1 LTGPAALVTARRF
14 GGARA
19 AATAAAVA
27 VLTTS
32 LTLVGCG
39 SDNNAGGAGF
49 TSGRS
54 AGSVD
59 CGGKNALTAE
69 GSTAQQN
76 AVALFNQLWRQLCPG
91 KNLSYNPTGSG
102 AGREQF
108 LAGHVDFA
116 GSDSPLK
123 VSQIDSAVRRCQG
136 NPAWHL
142 PLVFESIAVA
152 FHLDGVTS
160 LIVNGDLLAKIF
172 SGAVATWN
180 DPAVTALN
188 PGVALPAVDIRPI
201 YRSDSSGTTDN
212 FQQFLTAAAPQSWA
226 KGVGSEFQGGV
237 GEGAEKSAG
246 VVQAVRATPGAVSY
260 VEKGFA
266 DQAGLPYARI
276 DSGAGPVA
284 LTVAAAGKAVDTA
297 TFTGE
302 DNDLLLD
309 LTSIYTSNRSGVYPL
324 VQTTYEIVCS
334 KGYDRATSAGVASF
348 LTVAVNNGQSGLSAV
363 GYIPLPDKFKERLVT
378 AIRALQ

>member
-1 LTGPAALVTARRF
+1 MISQAQSVSAEGF
-14 GGARA
+14 GKVRA
-19 AATAAAVA
+19 AALATTVA
-27 VLTTS
+27 
-32 LTLVGCG
+32 LTLALTSAGCG
-39 SDNNAGGAGF
+39 SDNNVGRTL
-49 TSGRS
+49 TSGPS
-54 AGSVD
+54 AGQVD

-76 AVALFNQLWRQLCPG
+76 AIALFNRLWRQLCPG

-123 VSQIDSAVRRCQG
+123 TSQVDSAVQRCRG

-142 PLVFESIAVA
+142 PLVFGSVAVA
-152 FHLDGVTS
+152 FHLDDVSS

-172 SGAVATWN
+172 SGEVTRWN
-180 DPAVTALN
+180 DPAIAALN
-188 PGVALPAVDIRPI
+188 QQVALPDLDIRPI

-212 FQQFLTAAAPQSWA
+212 FQQYLTAAAPQSWA

-246 VVQAVRATPGAVSY
+246 VVQAVRATPGAVGY

-266 DQAGLPYARI
+266 DQAGLPYAQI

-284 LTVAAAGKAVDTA
+284 LTEAAARKAIDTA
-297 TFTGE
+297 AFSG
-302 DNDLLLD
+302 DDHDLLLD
-309 LTSIYTSNRSGVYPL
+309 LTSIYGASHPGVYPL
-324 VQTTYEIVCS
+324 VQTSYEIVCS
-334 KGYDRATSAGVASF
+334 KGYDRGTSASLTSF
-348 LTVAVNNGQSGLSAV
+348 LTVAADNGQSGLSAV
-363 GYIPLPDKFKERLVT
+363 GYIPLPDRFKGHLLN

>member
-1 LTGPAALVTARRF
+1 MSGQRFWAGRF
-14 GGARA
+14 GAARA
-19 AATAAAVA
+19 AVIVAALA
-27 VLTTS
+27 VLTTG
-32 LTLVGCG
+32 LTLAGCG
-39 SDNNAGGAGF
+39 SDNNVGGAGN
-49 TSGRS
+49 SGGS
-54 AGSVD
+54 AGRVD
-59 CGGKNALTAE
+59 CAGKNALTAE

-76 AVALFNQLWRQLCPG
+76 AVALFNRQWRQLCPG

-116 GSDSPLK
+116 GSDAPLT
-123 VSQIDSAVRRCQG
+123 VSQIDPAVRRCQG

-142 PLVFESIAVA
+142 PLVFGSIAVT

-172 SGAVATWN
+172 SGAVSTWN
-180 DPAVTALN
+180 DPAITALN
-188 PGVALPAVDIRPI
+188 PGVALPALDVRPI

-226 KGVGSEFQGGV
+226 KGVGGEFQGGV

-246 VVQAVRATPGAVSY
+246 VVQAVRATPGAVGY
-260 VEKGFA
+260 VETGFA

-284 LTVAAAGKAVDTA
+284 LTAVAAGKAIDAVA
-297 TFTGE
+297 FSGE

-309 LTSIYTSNRSGVYPL
+309 LTSIYSSNRSGVYPL
-324 VQTTYEIVCS
+324 VQATYEIVCS
-334 KGYDRATSAGVASF
+334 KGYDRATSASVTSF
-348 LTVAVNNGQSGLSAV
+348 LSVAVNNAQSGLSAV
-363 GYIPLPDKFKERLVT
+363 GYIPLPDRFKERLVI
-378 AIRALQ
+378 AIRALG